1 MLLDGYPGQLLA
13 GLVTT
18 VEVALTSLLI
28 ASCIGFGAALL
39 ALSKRPSLRWLTQ
52 CYSSIIRGVPDLL
65 LMLMLFYGGQIL
77 LNKLIT
83 MSGLSI
89 KLELNQFVS
98 GVITLGIIYGAYCM
112 ETFRGA
118 LMNIP
123 VGQTEAAKA
132 FGMSNFKLNTRIL
145 MPQMIRL
152 ALPGFTNNLL
162 VISKATALVS
172 VIGLQDMMY
181 QAKAAG
187 VATREPFNWLLL
199 AGLGYLILTSVS
211 LLLLKWV
218 EHRYSVGHSKSPHS

>member
-1 MLLDGYPGQLLA
+1 MLLDGYPGQLLL

-18 VEVALTSLLI
+18 VNVALISLFI

-39 ALSKRPSLRWLTQ
+39 ALSKKPALRWLAHA
-52 CYSSIIRGVPDLL
+52 YASVIRGVPDLL

-77 LNKLIT
+77 LNKAIT
-83 MSGLSI
+83 LLGLNL

-98 GVITLGIIYGAYCM
+98 GVMTLGIIYGAYCM

-118 LMNIP
+118 LLSIP
-123 VGQTEAAKA
+123 VGQAEAARA
-132 FGMSNFKLNTRIL
+132 FGMPAYKINLRIL
-145 MPQMIRL
+145 LPQMIRL

-181 QAKAAG
+181 QAKVAG
-187 VATREPFNWLLL
+187 AATREPFNWLLL
-199 AGLGYLILTSVS
+199 AGLGYLMITSVS

-218 EHRYSVGHSKSPHS
+218 ENKYSLGHSKNRSQ